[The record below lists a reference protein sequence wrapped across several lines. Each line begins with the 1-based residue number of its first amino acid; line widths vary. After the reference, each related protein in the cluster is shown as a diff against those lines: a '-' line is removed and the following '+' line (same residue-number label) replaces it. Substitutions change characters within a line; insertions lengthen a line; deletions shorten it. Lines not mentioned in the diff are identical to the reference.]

1 MATTKGKVTLQV
13 EVDIEIF
20 CDTCG
25 NPLIA
30 FQAVNSVKDKKY
42 LSVCPCEICKER
54 IIKQQG
60 ADIGR
65 EFPEHSEAGVF
76 SGISG

>member
-1 MATTKGKVTLQV
+1 MTEKGKVTV
-13 EVDIEIF
+13 EIEVDIEIF

-30 FQAVNSVKDKKY
+30 FQAVNATKGKY
-42 LSVCPCEICKER
+42 LSVCPCEVCKER
-54 IIKQQG
+54 IINQQG

-65 EFPEHSEAGVF
+65 EMPEHSNYMH
-76 SGISG
+76 GISG